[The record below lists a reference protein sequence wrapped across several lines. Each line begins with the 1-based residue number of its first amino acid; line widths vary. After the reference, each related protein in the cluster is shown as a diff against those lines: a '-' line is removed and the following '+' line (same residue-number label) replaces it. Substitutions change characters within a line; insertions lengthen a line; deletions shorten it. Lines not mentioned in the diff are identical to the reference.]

1 MAKFAVQGKAA
12 EVMFN
17 ALGKRPNEVSQSTSV
32 GVSLASGVVAGVVMA
47 VISHPAETLL
57 LKIERTKAGGD
68 GSVVKRATVIAKE
81 MGFVKLCLTGLGTR
95 CVIFGALAGGQFG
108 IFDYVMS
115 ALGAST
121 TPRP

>member
-32 GVSLASGVVAGVVMA
+32 GVSLASGVVAGVVAA

-57 LKIERTKAGGD
+57 SKINKAGAGGD
-68 GSVVKRATVIAKE
+68 GSMVKRLTVIAKE
-81 MGFVKLCLTGLGTR
+81 MGFVKLCLTGLGAR
-95 CVIFGALAGGQFG
+95 CVMVGALTGGQFG
-108 IFDYVMS
+108 IFDSVMS
-115 ALGAST
+115 VLGAS
-121 TPRP
+121 P